1 MMEKIILAIAITF
14 SLYLSIE
21 IKPTPRFVGMEMDT
35 QLDTLKEPRTQIL
48 LML

>member
-21 IKPTPRFVGMEMDT
+21 IDPLPRFVGMEIDA
-35 QLDTLKEPRTQIL
+35 QLDMLKEPRTPIF

>member
-1 MMEKIILAIAITF
+1 MMEKVILAIAISF

-21 IKPTPRFVGMEMDT
+21 IKPAPRFVGMEIEA
-35 QLDTLKEPRTQIL
+35 QLDTLKEHQAPIF

>member
-1 MMEKIILAIAITF
+1 MMEKVILAIAISF

-21 IKPTPRFVGMEMDT
+21 IKPVPRFVGMEIEA
-35 QLDTLKEPRTQIL
+35 QLDPLKEPRTPIF

>member
-1 MMEKIILAIAITF
+1 MMEKIILAIGISL

-21 IKPTPRFVGMEMDT
+21 IKPIPRFVGMEIEA
-35 QLDTLKEPRTQIL
+35 QLDTLKEPQTPIF

>member
-14 SLYLSIE
+14 SLYMSIE

-35 QLDTLKEPRTQIL
+35 QLDTLKEPRTPIF